1 MTTTCNT
8 CGENLPAAAN
18 MSGMRWCPTCGFSS
32 KYEPGGDVKRLSD
45 AAKQLRRERDEA
57 MTKYLQITS
66 SQSQF
71 FRNSAPERFAI
82 NQEFK
87 RVSKELMILDERL
100 MWLEKRRR
108 TDILTTQTT
117 LSWHCKT
124 CERPMSRT
132 LKADELKG
140 PEAPKPSPEECD
152 FCRIERLQKDLIQAM
167 QHKCEHCNG
176 GDGNEAI

>member
-18 MSGMRWCPTCGFSS
+18 MSGMRWCPTCGLSS
-32 KYEPGGDVKRLSD
+32 KYEPSGDLKRLSD

-57 MTKYLQITS
+57 RTKYLQITS

-71 FRNSAPERFAI
+71 FRQSAGKGTEPWPQRF
-82 NQEFK
+82 
-87 RVSKELMILDERL
+87 
-100 MWLEKRRR
+100 
-108 TDILTTQTT
+108 TQTT

-132 LKADELKG
+132 LKPDELKG

-152 FCRIERLQKDLIQAM
+152 ICRLEILHAELIRAM
-167 QHKCEHCNG
+167 QGYSFWHHHG
-176 GDGNEAI
+176 GDDSEK

>member
-8 CGENLPAAAN
+8 CGENLPASAN
-18 MSGMRWCPTCGFSS
+18 MSGMRWCLICGFSS
-32 KYEPGGDVKRLSD
+32 KYEPNGDVKRLSD

-57 MTKYLQITS
+57 RTKYLQITS

-117 LSWHCKT
+117 LSWQCNT
-124 CERPMSRT
+124 CERPMSRI
-132 LKADELKG
+132 LKG
-140 PEAPKPSPEECD
+140 PEAPKPSPETCD
-152 FCRIERLQKDLIQAM
+152 TCRLEELISRIKSHPAVIFLEKVDLREAP
-167 QHKCEHCNG
+167 
-176 GDGNEAI
+176 DGNAD